1 MLRHST
7 QRNRFEEVV
16 VALSL
21 VCELP
26 VDVVERALL
35 DDQGEMIII
44 VTKAAN
50 LSWAATKELLA
61 ACRGNRIS
69 ADEME
74 RASKNFSTISASTAR
89 QVLEFYQ
96 RRSSRAEAVG
106 G

>member
-1 MLRHST
+1 
-7 QRNRFEEVV
+7 
-16 VALSL
+16 
-21 VCELP
+21 
-26 VDVVERALL
+26 
-35 DDQGEMIII
+35 MIII

-50 LSWAATKELLA
+50 LSWATTKVLLV

-96 RRSSRAEAVG
+96 RRSSSTEAVG